1 MDLMGHEAHARPR
14 PRARLLCAAIA
25 CLALAVLTVT
35 SLEAGEADAAPKVTV
50 LGAAAPATPG
60 CPKDP
65 CEAIARTTGFQ
76 TAIGRATSP
85 FRVPYPGR
93 IVAWSI
99 KLGKPVG
106 ADLEF
111 FEDEFGQSQGRLAVL
126 KPIMKQ
132 IKKGNPIYKL
142 KHQSPV
148 EVLKPFFGQTTT
160 FTLQRPLNVKR
171 NQVVALTIPT
181 WAPALARINSNRMTW
196 MASRK
201 RTRCGTTNDGPTNLA
216 QIKAGKAQQ
225 GVGKD
230 RAYACNYRGAR
241 VLYSATLVKRP
252 GG

>member
-1 MDLMGHEAHARPR
+1 MEPMGHEAHACPR
-14 PRARLLCAAIA
+14 PRARLLCAVVA
-25 CLALAVLTVT
+25 CLALVATTVIA
-35 SLEAGEADAAPKVTV
+35 LEAGRADAAPKVTV

-76 TAIGRATSP
+76 TGIGRAADP
-85 FRVPYPGR
+85 FRVPHRGS

-99 KLGKPVG
+99 KLGKPAG
-106 ADLEF
+106 EDLEF
-111 FEDEFGQSQGRLAVL
+111 FEDEFGQSQARLAVL

-132 IKKGNPIYKL
+132 IKKGNPVYKL
-142 KHQSPV
+142 KHQTPV
-148 EVLKPFFGQTTT
+148 EVLQPFFGQTTT
-160 FTLQRPLNVKR
+160 FTLQRPLNVKK

-181 WAPALARINSNRMTW
+181 WAPALARINSGRMTW

-201 RTRCGTTNDGPTNLA
+201 RTRCGTTNDGATNLA
-216 QIKAGKAQQ
+216 QIKGGKAQQ
-225 GVGKD
+225 GVGKE
-230 RAYACNYRGAR
+230 RAYGCNYRGAR